1 MLRAWLMLGVGHSSS
16 PQRFTAQLENTHMR
30 SILITALIFTLF
42 VAQATAA
49 EKGKMPL
56 DAPEAAYWHAESR
69 TWLVSNL
76 GGGLSLAR
84 DGIGWLARY
93 DDQGRL
99 LDPRWVEGM
108 DAPTGIAAVG
118 NLVYVADRSG
128 VHEIDVRQAKILR
141 TIEIPGSKFLNDVA
155 AAPNG
160 DLFVSDFEANRI
172 YRLNRDRKPEIWLE
186 SDRLEN
192 PNGLIVDNDDLVIA
206 TWGPMTDPKT
216 FAVKHPGTI
225 LKVNLKSR
233 KLAPLGKG
241 DPIASFDG
249 IVKVGGDYFGT
260 DWPNGRLLR
269 ISKTGAVQAILTGFY
284 QLADLGYNP
293 TSKTIAMPV
302 MSDNRLIFLRLGAL
316 N

>member
-1 MLRAWLMLGVGHSSS
+1 M
-16 PQRFTAQLENTHMR
+16 RF
-30 SILITALIFTLF
+30 ILITALVYTLF
-42 VAQATAA
+42 VAPASAA
-49 EKGKMPL
+49 EEAKRPL

-84 DGIGWLARY
+84 DGNGWLARY

-99 LDPRWVEGM
+99 LDARWVEGM

-128 VHEIDVRQAKILR
+128 VHEIDVNQAKILR
-141 TIEIPGSKFLNDVA
+141 TIEISGSKFLNDIA

-186 SDRLEN
+186 SERLEN
-192 PNGLIVDNDDLVIA
+192 PNGLIVDGDDLVIA

-225 LKVNLKSR
+225 LKANLKSR

-249 IVKVGGDYFGT
+249 IVKVGGDYFCT

-293 TSKTIAMPV
+293 THKTIAMPV

>member
-1 MLRAWLMLGVGHSSS
+1 
-16 PQRFTAQLENTHMR
+16 MR
-30 SILITALIFTLF
+30 STLF
-42 VAQATAA
+42 MALVFGLFLAQGAAA
-49 EKGKMPL
+49 EEAQRPL
-56 DAPEAAYWHAESR
+56 DAPEAAYWHAGSR

-93 DDQGRL
+93 DEQGRL

-108 DAPTGIAAVG
+108 DAPTGIASVG
-118 NLVYVADRSG
+118 NLVYVADRGG
-128 VHEIDVRQAKILR
+128 VHEIDVQQAKLLR
-141 TIEIPGSKFLNDVA
+141 TIEIPGSRFLNDVA
-155 AAPNG
+155 AAPDG
-160 DLFVSDFEANRI
+160 DLFVSDFQANRI
-172 YRLNRDRKPEIWLE
+172 YRLDRERKPEIWLE

-192 PNGLIVDNDDLVIA
+192 PNGLIVDGDDLVIA

-225 LKVNLKSR
+225 LKANRTSG
-233 KLAPLGKG
+233 KLSPLGTG

-269 ISKTGAVQAILTGFY
+269 ISKAGAVREVLTGFH
-284 QLADLGYNP
+284 QLADLGYDP
-293 TSKTIAMPV
+293 SSHTIAMPV
-302 MSDNRLIFLRLGAL
+302 MSDNRLIFLRLGTL
-316 N
+316 R

>member
-1 MLRAWLMLGVGHSSS
+1 
-16 PQRFTAQLENTHMR
+16 MR
-30 SILITALIFTLF
+30 SILITAVTFLVF
-42 VAQATAA
+42 VAQATSA
-49 EKGKMPL
+49 EKGRKPL
-56 DAPEAAYWHAESR
+56 DAPEAAYWHAESK
-69 TWLVSNL
+69 TWFVSNL

-99 LDPRWVEGM
+99 VDPRWVEGM

-118 NLVYVADRSG
+118 NLVYVADRNG
-128 VHEIDVRQAKILR
+128 VHEIDVNQAKILR
-141 TIEIPGSKFLNDVA
+141 TIEIPGSQFLNDVA

-160 DLFVSDFEANRI
+160 DLFVSDFEANRV

-186 SDRLEN
+186 SNRLEN
-192 PNGLIVDNDDLVIA
+192 PNGLIVDGDDLVIA

-225 LKVNLKSR
+225 LKANLRSR
-233 KLAPLGKG
+233 KLVPLLTG

-249 IVKVGGDYFGT
+249 IVQVGGNYFAT

-269 ISKTGAVQAILTGFY
+269 ISKAGAVQEVLTGFY
-284 QLADLGYNP
+284 QLADLGYDP
-293 TSKTIAMPV
+293 TSKTLAMPV
-302 MSDNRLIFLRLGAL
+302 MSENQLIFLRLGAL
-316 N
+316 K